1 VPDPKPRGHGHG
13 NHCGITVVARLNGF
27 IPSSDGAPKIFRQN
41 KNQATKKMIT
51 IAIIEDQR
59 EMRESLAE
67 CLGNAPGLRCVGAHA
82 TGEDGLRQIPK
93 EKPDVVLMDINLPG
107 MNGIQC
113 VARLK
118 KQLPNLQVLMLT
130 TYDEGDLIFDSL
142 RAGANGYL
150 LKNMPREEMVQ
161 AVQQVHAGGAP
172 MSLQVARK
180 VINHF
185 HQAKPGSEL
194 EQLTAREL
202 DILRLLAKGH
212 MYKEIADQL
221 AISLSTV
228 RTHISAV
235 YEKLHVHSRT
245 EAVIKLAGRE

>member
-1 VPDPKPRGHGHG
+1 
-13 NHCGITVVARLNGF
+13 
-27 IPSSDGAPKIFRQN
+27 
-41 KNQATKKMIT
+41 MIT
-51 IAIIEDQR
+51 ISIIEDQR
-59 EMRESLAE
+59 EMRESLVE
-67 CLGNAPGLRCVGAHA
+67 CLGNEPGLRCVGAHA
-82 TGEDGLRQIPK
+82 TGEEGLRDIPK

-118 KQLPNLQVLMLT
+118 KHLPNLQVLMLT
-130 TYDEGDLIFDSL
+130 TYDDGDLIFDSL

-150 LKNMPREEMVQ
+150 LKNMPQAEMVQ

-185 HQAKPGSEL
+185 HQTKPASEL
-194 EQLTAREL
+194 EQLSAREL
-202 DILRLLAKGH
+202 EILRLLAKGH
-212 MYKEIADQL
+212 RYKEIADQL
-221 AISLSTV
+221 GISICTV
-228 RTHISAV
+228 RTHVSAV

-245 EAVIKLAGRE
+245 EAAMKLVGRQ

>member
-1 VPDPKPRGHGHG
+1 
-13 NHCGITVVARLNGF
+13 
-27 IPSSDGAPKIFRQN
+27 
-41 KNQATKKMIT
+41 MIT
-51 IAIIEDQR
+51 LAIIEDQR
-59 EMRESLAE
+59 DMRESLVE
-67 CLGNAPGLRCVGAHA
+67 CLGRAPGLRCVGAHA
-82 TGEDGLRQIPK
+82 TGEEGLRDIPK
-93 EKPDVVLMDINLPG
+93 ENPDVVLMDINLPG

-118 KQLPNLQVLMLT
+118 ERMPKIQVMMLT

-150 LKNMPREEMVQ
+150 LKNMPQQELVQ

-172 MSLQVARK
+172 MSLQIARK

-185 HQAKPGSEL
+185 HKTKPASEL

-202 DILRLLAKGH
+202 EILRLLAKGH
-212 MYKEIADQL
+212 MYKEIADRL

-228 RTHISAV
+228 RTHITAV

-245 EAVIKLAGRE
+245 EAAMKLAGRE

>member
-1 VPDPKPRGHGHG
+1 M
-13 NHCGITVVARLNGF
+13 NI
-27 IPSSDGAPKIFRQN
+27 KIS
-41 KNQATKKMIT
+41 IV
-51 IAIIEDQR
+51 EDQQ
-59 EMRESLAE
+59 EMRESLVAW
-67 CLGNAPGLRCVGAHA
+67 LGGAPGLHCVGAHA
-82 TGEDGLRQIPK
+82 TGEEALKKIPG
-93 EKPDVVLMDINLPG
+93 ENPDVVLMDINLTG

-118 KQLPNLQVLMLT
+118 KSLPKIQVLMLT
-130 TYDEGDLIFDSL
+130 TYDEGEPIFDSL

-150 LKNMPREEMVQ
+150 LKNMPQ
-161 AVQQVHAGGAP
+161 AELVDAVRQVHSGGAP

-185 HQAKPGSEL
+185 HQSKPTPEMEALTSR
-194 EQLTAREL
+194 EQE
-202 DILRLLAKGH
+202 ILKLLAKGY

-228 RTHISAV
+228 RTHVSAV

-245 EAVIKLAGRE
+245 EAAMKLAGTE

>member
-1 VPDPKPRGHGHG
+1 MKFFQ
-13 NHCGITVVARLNGF
+13 AQLNRTSRN
-27 IPSSDGAPKIFRQN
+27 I
-41 KNQATKKMIT
+41 MINL
-51 IAIIEDQR
+51 AIIEDQR

-67 CLGNAPGLRCVGAHA
+67 CLGRAPGLRCVGAHA
-82 TGEDGLRQIPK
+82 TGEEGLRDIPK

-118 KQLPNLQVLMLT
+118 ERMPNIQVMMLT
-130 TYDEGDLIFDSL
+130 TYDDGDLIFDSL
-142 RAGANGYL
+142 RAGASGYL
-150 LKNMPREEMVQ
+150 LKNMPQQELVQ

-172 MSLQVARK
+172 MSLQIARK

-185 HQAKPGSEL
+185 HQARPATEL

-202 DILRLLAKGH
+202 EILRLLARGH
-212 MYKEIADQL
+212 MYKEIAERL
-221 AISLSTV
+221 AISMSTV
-228 RTHISAV
+228 RTHITAV

-245 EAVIKLAGRE
+245 EAAMKLAGRE